1 MILREQK
8 EILSFCCS
16 KFCFALVI
24 HCSISVLKREI
35 LLHCSLYHV
44 AASFCSCSV
53 VSSNDVG
60 IIVATGY
67 QIDLVNLF
75 CCFRLNIQDIFKSR
89 YSLLAIRLLY
99 SLIFSSTFST
109 NVTVVSFAVSSLK

>member
-1 MILREQK
+1 MKCIQTH
-8 EILSFCCS
+8 IQ
-16 KFCFALVI
+16 
-24 HCSISVLKREI
+24 VLDYM
-35 LLHCSLYHV
+35 LLIV

-75 CCFRLNIQDIFKSR
+75 CCFRLNIDARHIQESVF
-89 YSLLAIRLLY
+89 
-99 SLIFSSTFST
+99 
-109 NVTVVSFAVSSLK
+109 TVGYKAFVFAYI